1 MTIGVIRSH
10 SNQRDSG
17 AKRLV
22 EGVVLVGGAVVADFH
37 DVDRLESLPRCQY
50 LLRSLSQVSK
60 KETREALVA
69 VLAWSHLKHDARII
83 AW

>member
-1 MTIGVIRSH
+1 
-10 SNQRDSG
+10 
-17 AKRLV
+17 
-22 EGVVLVGGAVVADFH
+22 
-37 DVDRLESLPRCQY
+37 